1 MKKKQFYFN
10 FLPSKESI
18 GGKRNID
25 FLPILSYYLNR
36 LQLIKRQGGR
46 RTMSENED
54 KGFVFKDRRK
64 IFSESE
70 KEAEAKKTPPQEEPV
85 REKVESKETPPPP
98 PLPEVNFSTFIV
110 SLSTEVLFHLGEFP
124 HPVSGEKKKDLVM
137 AKHVIDTLS
146 MLKEKTQGNLTEDE
160 QKLMEGMLYDL
171 RMAFIRAK

>member
-1 MKKKQFYFN
+1 
-10 FLPSKESI
+10 
-18 GGKRNID
+18 
-25 FLPILSYYLNR
+25 
-36 LQLIKRQGGR
+36 
-46 RTMSENED
+46 MSENED

-70 KEAEAKKTPPQEEPV
+70 KEPEQKKAALQEEPV
-85 REKVESKETPPPP
+85 QEKLEQQESPPYP

-110 SLSTEVLFHLGEFP
+110 SMSTEVLFHLGEFP
-124 HPVSGEKKKDLVM
+124 HPVSGEKKKDLVL

-146 MLKEKTQGNLTEDE
+146 MLKEKTQGNLTEEE

>member
-1 MKKKQFYFN
+1 
-10 FLPSKESI
+10 
-18 GGKRNID
+18 
-25 FLPILSYYLNR
+25 
-36 LQLIKRQGGR
+36 
-46 RTMSENED
+46 MSENED

-70 KEAEAKKTPPQEEPV
+70 KEPETQKPTPQEEPLQ
-85 REKVESKETPPPP
+85 EKVEQKESPPRA

-124 HPVSGEKKKDLVM
+124 HPVSGEKEKDLVL

-146 MLKEKTQGNLTEDE
+146 MLKEKTQGNLSEEE